1 MEKKQTFK
9 VLTLISS
16 IYQKKFEFGENKDD
30 DKLTVNAWH
39 RYLSSY
45 NYEIVQSVVDKLI
58 LNKPTWPPTAGEV
71 VQEIEK
77 LKAGDKLLPGE
88 AWDKV
93 LRAIRVHGALYGTEK
108 AMNSLDKRTKLA
120 VRGVGGLTAIAKA
133 DDKELSYMKNDFK
146 KEYAAITDKEINENY
161 LPVGLKKK
169 FKQLRN
175 SYSNLIEGGQ
185 NGEKN

>member
-9 VLTLISS
+9 ILTLISS
-16 IYQKKFEFGENKDD
+16 IYQKKFEFGDNKED

-45 NYEIVQSVVDKLI
+45 QYEIVQSVVDKI
-58 LNKPTWPPTAGEV
+58 IINKPEWPPTVGEIV
-71 VQEIEK
+71 REIED
-77 LKAGDKLLPGE
+77 LKAGDKLLPGA

-93 LRAIRVHGALYGTEK
+93 LKVIRVHGALYGTEK

-133 DDKELSYMKNDFK
+133 NDKEMSYMKNDFK
-146 KEYAAITDKEINENY
+146 KEYEAISNKEVKQNY

-169 FKQLRN
+169 FKQLQD
-175 SYSNLIEGGQ
+175 NLQLLEGAE
-185 NGEKN
+185 NAD

>member
-30 DKLTVNAWH
+30 DKMTVNAWH

-45 NYEIVQSVVDKLI
+45 QYEIVQSVVDKII
-58 LNKPTWPPTAGEV
+58 LNKPEWPPTVGEV
-71 VQEIEK
+71 VREIED
-77 LKAGDKLLPGE
+77 LKAGDKLLPGA

-93 LRAIRVHGALYGTEK
+93 LKAIRLYGALYGIQK
-108 AMNSLDKRTKLA
+108 AMNSLDQRTKLA

-133 DDKELSYMKNDFK
+133 NDNELNFLKNDFK
-146 KEYAAITDKEINENY
+146 KEYKAITDKEVKENY

-169 FKQLRN
+169 FKQLQD
-175 SYSNLIEGGQ
+175 NLDLLEGAE
-185 NGEKN
+185 NAD